1 MKIQFLDK
9 NNEPLKEG
17 DYISFDGSKPELLYE
32 CDIHGYEGLG
42 VNASRHYVGTEL
54 YPLTEFPYEIISYPL
69 TEFSYELTAEGKIRM
84 LTGEKI
90 AR

>member
-1 MKIQFLDK
+1 MKIQFIDK
-9 NNEPLKEG
+9 NNKPLKEG
-17 DYISFDGSKPELLYE
+17 DYISFDGSNAELLYV

-54 YPLTEFPYEIISYPL
+54 YPLTEFPYEM
-69 TEFSYELTAEGKIRM
+69 TAEGKIRM